1 MGYGGDKCPKCGS
14 EHTSYDMWNK
24 ENVCQKC
31 GHYF

>member
-14 EHTSYDMWNK
+14 KHTSYDMWNK

-31 GHYF
+31 GYYF